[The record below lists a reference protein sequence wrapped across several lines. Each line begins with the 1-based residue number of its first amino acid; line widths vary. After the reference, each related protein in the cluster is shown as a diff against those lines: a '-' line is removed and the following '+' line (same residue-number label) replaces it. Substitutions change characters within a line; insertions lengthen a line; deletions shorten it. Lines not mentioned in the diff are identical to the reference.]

1 MNIQKAFPNKTT
13 FFNRRF
19 YPGWKYLGLYC
30 IPGILVATA
39 GQLCLQLAPEH
50 THQQYLHASWHI
62 AKGVAIM
69 LLLPENPNL
78 DGE

>member
-1 MNIQKAFPNKTT
+1 M
-13 FFNRRF
+13 
-19 YPGWKYLGLYC
+19 G
-30 IPGILVATA
+30 TA

-78 DGE
+78 DGEYPLEMWITWQFLRLIFVIIPYTKEKGPEVNT

>member
-1 MNIQKAFPNKTT
+1 M
-13 FFNRRF
+13 
-19 YPGWKYLGLYC
+19 G
-30 IPGILVATA
+30 TA

-78 DGE
+78 DGEYPLEMLAVFLRLIFVIIPYTKEKGPEVDT